1 MRHLL
6 IGAIGLAGAFLIV
19 SVLGA
24 TARVDADTPVS
35 VLAADE
41 VVLHLPVSPSVDRI
55 VADLHLEL
63 QQVAATTT
71 DPRVADALNR
81 IEDDDGLLREV
92 AETPVEMFDN
102 GEAAATATAIYDIQ
116 MDRER
121 VTVTVITIELVP
133 AYGSTARSRE
143 HEDGH
148 AMINEAIAKRCAVES
163 LRTGVEDG
171 LQGQPLINRMVSE
184 ISASGDPVHAVY
196 HSLAQNARYGQ
207 HMRFAARALD
217 EVPGC

>member
-6 IGAIGLAGAFLIV
+6 TGAIGLAGALLVV

-24 TARVDADTPVS
+24 ATQVDADTPVT

-41 VVLHLPVSPSVDRI
+41 VILHLPVSPSVDRI
-55 VADLHLEL
+55 VSDLHLEL
-63 QQVAATTT
+63 QRVAAATT
-71 DPRVADALNR
+71 DSRVADALDR
-81 IEDDDGLLREV
+81 VEDDDALLREV

-102 GEAAATATAIYDIQ
+102 GDAAATATAIYDIQ
-116 MDRER
+116 MDRDR

-148 AMINEAIAKRCAVES
+148 ALINEAIAKRCAAES
-163 LRTGVEDG
+163 LRIGVESG

-184 ISASGDPVHAVY
+184 ISASGDPVHAAY
-196 HSLAQNARYGQ
+196 HNFAGNARYGQ
-207 HMRFAARALD
+207 HIRLAEKALD
-217 EVPGC
+217 QVPGC